1 MPFQDIEETE
11 ATPLPRT
18 PTPLERWARK
28 LFLEDWTLKLLALA
42 ISLVLWLGVTGQNKP
57 VTLRVSGVQLSF
69 LRPEKMEISNEP
81 PSTVDVILTGSKDK
95 LDRIGPRDLMATVD
109 LSDQKAGERVVKLTL
124 DRVKLD
130 LQEDIKIQEF
140 HPAAISVR
148 LEPIVEASVEVEV
161 KFEGKLPEGYEV
173 QSVNIN
179 PVKVR
184 VRGPADRINAL
195 HKAMTETVW
204 LDGKKEDF
212 NLSRLAINISD
223 PKIELLDP
231 AVDIRVGV
239 GEKKRSDLHLKFAGA
254 DASPF
259 VAGVVEPAYRR
270 PFGKHLASRSVCLG
284 VQASCLHPEESRSA
298 RILSA
303 GGRVFHS

>member
-11 ATPLPRT
+11 ATPVPRT

-28 LFLEDWTLKLLALA
+28 LFLEDWSLKLLALA
-42 ISLVLWLGVTGQNKP
+42 ISLILWLAVTGQNKP

-109 LSDQKAGERVVKLTL
+109 LGDQKAGERVVKLTL
-124 DRVKLD
+124 DRVKVD
-130 LQEDIKIQEF
+130 LPEDIKIQAF
-140 HPAAISVR
+140 HPAAISIR

-173 QSVNIN
+173 QSVNVD

-184 VRGPADRINAL
+184 LRGPADRINAL
-195 HKAMTETVW
+195 RKVMTETVW

-212 NLSRLAINISD
+212 NLSHVAINISD

-231 AVDIRVGV
+231 AVDIRVEI
-239 GEKKRSDLHLKFAGA
+239 GEKKRSDQHLKFAAA
-254 DASPF
+254 DGTPF
-259 VAGVVEPAYRR
+259 VARVVSPAHRQQSD
-270 PFGKHLASRSVCLG
+270 KHLAS
-284 VQASCLHPEESRSA
+284 
-298 RILSA
+298 
-303 GGRVFHS
+303 HS